1 MTEPVFPTRPRR
13 LPLWLSL
20 RQLALMMMSLILR
33 ATRGR
38 EERMQLLFRRA
49 TTQGFF
55 PHLGTGKNPLEVS
68 TKALH
73 KKARF
78 QWSFHQL
85 RETNTIIYVFTPEL
99 QN

>member
-1 MTEPVFPTRPRR
+1 MR
-13 LPLWLSL
+13 
-20 RQLALMMMSLILR
+20 
-33 ATRGR
+33 
-38 EERMQLLFRRA
+38 LLFRRE

-55 PHLGTGKNPLEVS
+55 PHLGTGRNSLEVS

-73 KKARF
+73 KKARI

-85 RETNTIIYVFTPEL
+85 RDTITIIYVFTPEL